1 MCFEIL
7 GFDII
12 FTDKL
17 KPLLLEV
24 NHAPS
29 FATDS
34 PLDYEV
40 KSNLF
45 IDMFKLLGLSLDS
58 KQAKIIAT
66 HEEKMNRLYKKTNKD
81 LRAEKLRLLQE
92 QQKEQDE

>member
-12 FTDKL
+12 IDKDF

-29 FATDS
+29 FGTAS
-34 PLDYEV
+34 PLDFEI
-40 KSNLF
+40 KHALF
-45 IDMFKLLGLSLDS
+45 RDTFKLLGLSIE
-58 KQAKIIAT
+58 KKKEIIR
-66 HEEKMNRLYKKTNKD
+66 K
-81 LRAEKLRLLQE
+81 
-92 QQKEQDE
+92 